1 MCGESCGA
9 GGIRGSPN
17 TLAGAG
23 TGSRGAPK
31 NQPACPRGAVAVG
44 TGSPELALLSGAPRR
59 DGNASKKPLEA
70 LACAHPTRTG
80 STARPGAVQVP
91 RPGTGRHGAVTPSSS
106 RVLWDVGSRLGGSA
120 GAPRGFGDSC
130 GAAPRGRAAGAP
142 GAAPSR
148 ALRVAMVTCEWPF
161 PRSAVCWVFLLFF
174 EFLALKWSFSKGTAE
189 PWPFP
194 MRGAA
199 GEQRGWGAGCPWW
212 QKALP
217 VGDFGL
223 YF

>member
-70 LACAHPTRTG
+70 LAARTSHPHGVQGSPWGCAGPETWH
-80 STARPGAVQVP
+80 RPP
-91 RPGTGRHGAVTPSSS
+91 RLGDTELVSSPVGT
-106 RVLWDVGSRLGGSA
+106 RLGGSA
-120 GAPRGFGDSC
+120 GAPQGFGDSS
-130 GAAPRGRAAGAP
+130 GAVPCGRAAGAH

-161 PRSAVCWVFLLFF
+161 PHSAVCWLFLLVF
-174 EFLALKWSFSKGTAE
+174 
-189 PWPFP
+189 
-194 MRGAA
+194 
-199 GEQRGWGAGCPWW
+199 
-212 QKALP
+212 
-217 VGDFGL
+217 
-223 YF
+223 